1 MKTIKYFF
9 KRLLLL
15 IPAYRKRVQRKVMEQ
30 YKAQEE
36 AFALKIIQH
45 NINEWNLIQA
55 KKSTLSAKERKRVEE
70 FVMRLEDDGVITVTD
85 KTELWK

>member
-1 MKTIKYFF
+1 MNIIEYFF

-15 IPAYRKRVQRKVMEQ
+15 IPAYRKRVYRKAMER
-30 YKAQEE
+30 YKAEKE
-36 AFALKIIQH
+36 AFALKVIQH
-45 NINEWNLIQA
+45 NIKEWNLIQA